1 MTNSARRCLVLA
13 AAVIVWGVAARPA
26 APQGPAPGQRAGSL
40 PAAVRARIDAVFA
53 PLARPGSPGC
63 ALAVYRDGAIA
74 YERGYG
80 LASLELGVPITPRTV
95 FDIGSTSKQFTAFS
109 ILLLER
115 EGRLSLDD
123 DVRRFL
129 PDLPVYER
137 PITVRQLL
145 LHTSGLRDYLTL
157 WSLAGVKTESWTTQ
171 REAVVLVERQR
182 AANFPAGED
191 WLYSNTGY
199 LLLAEIVQRAS
210 GKSLKDFARERIF
223 EPLGMTH
230 TFYLDDHTQ
239 VVAGK
244 ATGYEP
250 RKRGGFSVDMSNFE
264 QIGDGGVQTTVEDLL
279 LWDRNFYAPRVG
291 DAALIARAQQVGTL
305 NNGKLLDYAAGL
317 RIGTYRGLP
326 FVRHGGSWAGYRAE
340 LLRFP
345 SQKTTVACL
354 CNLGTAGPSA
364 LADRV
369 ADIVLEPVL
378 KPAAA
383 GAGRPAA
390 PAQAPAAAQGSGSA
404 SAPPAL
410 SAQAL
415 ADYAGVYHSEELD
428 ARWVVRAADQGL
440 MVAIGRDESRL
451 LPVGPDVFR
460 GKDGL
465 EVVFERSGGAVRG
478 ARVDAGRVR
487 GLEFRKID

>member
-1 MTNSARRCLVLA
+1 MTIEARRRLVLA
-13 AAVIVWGVAARPA
+13 AVVCIAVTAARPA
-26 APQGPAPGQRAGSL
+26 APQGPAPNGGAGSL

-53 PLARPGSPGC
+53 PLAVSGSPGC

-95 FDIGSTSKQFTAFS
+95 FDIGSTAKQFTAFS

-115 EGRLSLDD
+115 DGKLSLDD
-123 DVRRFL
+123 DIRRFL
-129 PDLPVYER
+129 PEMPAYER
-137 PITVRQLL
+137 PITVRHLM

-157 WSLAGVKTESWTTQ
+157 WSLAGVGTERWTTQ
-171 REAVVLVERQR
+171 REAVALVERQR
-182 AANFPAGED
+182 AANFAAGDD

-223 EPLGMTH
+223 EPLGMTD

-250 RKRGGFSVDMSNFE
+250 RKGGGFSVDMSNYE

-279 LWDRNFYAPRVG
+279 LWDRNFYAPKVG
-291 DAALIARAQQVGTL
+291 DAALLARAQQTGSLTS
-305 NNGKLLDYAAGL
+305 GKALDYAAGL
-317 RIGTYRGLP
+317 MIGTYRGLP

-345 SQKTTVACL
+345 SQRTSVACL
-354 CNLGTAGPSA
+354 CNLGTAGPSR

-369 ADIVLEPVL
+369 ADIVLEAVL

-383 GAGRPAA
+383 DATRPAA
-390 PAQAPAAAQGSGSA
+390 AAQAPAATKGASA
-404 SAPPAL
+404 STPPAL
-410 SAQAL
+410 SEKAL
-415 ADYAGVYHSEELD
+415 ADFSGVYQSDELD
-428 ARWVVRAADQGL
+428 ARWVVRVVDGKL
-440 MVAIGRDESRL
+440 TVMVGNDIVPL
-451 LPVGPDVFR
+451 LPAEPDVFH
-460 GKDGL
+460 GKSGL
-465 EVVFERSGGAVRG
+465 VVVFERSGGAVRG

-487 GLEFRKID
+487 GLEFRKAG

>member
-1 MTNSARRCLVLA
+1 MAVVTARAASAQ
-13 AAVIVWGVAARPA
+13 AR
-26 APQGPAPGQRAGSL
+26 GAGADPL

-63 ALAVYRDGAIA
+63 ALAIYRDGAIA

-80 LASLELGVPITPRTV
+80 LASLELGVPITPKTV

-109 ILLLER
+109 VLLLER
-115 EGRLSLDD
+115 EGKLSLDD

-129 PDLPVYER
+129 PELPVYER
-137 PITVRQLL
+137 PITVRHLL

-157 WSLAGVKTESWTTQ
+157 WELAGVKTESWTTQ
-171 REAVVLVERQR
+171 REAVALVERQR
-182 AANFPAGED
+182 ATNFPAGEE

-223 EPLGMTH
+223 EPLGMAH

-250 RKRGGFSVDMSNFE
+250 RERGGFSVDMSNFE

-279 LWDRNFYAPRVG
+279 LWDRNFYATKVG
-291 DAALIARAQQVGTL
+291 DAALVARAQQT
-305 NNGKLLDYAAGL
+305 GKLNSGKPLDYAAGL
-317 RIGTYRGLP
+317 SIGSYRGLP

-345 SQKTTVACL
+345 SQKTSVACL
-354 CNLGTAGPSA
+354 CNLGTAGPSR

-369 ADIVLEPVL
+369 ADIVLETVL

-383 GAGRPAA
+383 IVGLPSVDSPGAAVAPDLTPSRPSPPTRACIT
-390 PAQAPAAAQGSGSA
+390 PTNSTPGGSSGS
-404 SAPPAL
+404 
-410 SAQAL
+410 
-415 ADYAGVYHSEELD
+415 
-428 ARWVVRAADQGL
+428 
-440 MVAIGRDESRL
+440 
-451 LPVGPDVFR
+451 
-460 GKDGL
+460 
-465 EVVFERSGGAVRG
+465 
-478 ARVDAGRVR
+478 
-487 GLEFRKID
+487 

>member
-1 MTNSARRCLVLA
+1 MTNEARRRLLLA
-13 AAVIVWGVAARPA
+13 AVVCMAVGTARPA
-26 APQGPAPGQRAGSL
+26 APQGPAPGGGAGL
-40 PAAVRARIDAVFA
+40 LTAAARARIDAVFA
-53 PLARPGSPGC
+53 PLAKPGSPGC
-63 ALAVYRDGAIA
+63 ALAIYRDGAIA

-115 EGRLSLDD
+115 DGKLSLDD
-123 DVRRFL
+123 EVRRFL
-129 PDLPVYER
+129 PELPVYER
-137 PITVRQLL
+137 PITVRHLL

-171 REAVVLVERQR
+171 REAVALVVRQR
-182 AANFPAGED
+182 AANFPAGEE

-250 RKRGGFSVDMSNFE
+250 RERGGFSVDMSNFE

-291 DAALIARAQQVGTL
+291 DAALVARAQQT
-305 NNGKLLDYAAGL
+305 GKLNSGKPLDYAAGL
-317 RIGTYRGLP
+317 SIGRYRGLP

-345 SQKTTVACL
+345 SQRTSVACL
-354 CNLGTAGPSA
+354 CNLGTAGPSR

-369 ADIVLEPVL
+369 ADIVLEAVL
-378 KPAAA
+378 KTVAADAGHSAAPGQALA
-383 GAGRPAA
+383 GARGGAGAA
-390 PAQAPAAAQGSGSA
+390 PALPEK
-404 SAPPAL
+404 
-410 SAQAL
+410 AL
-415 ADYAGVYHSEELD
+415 AVYTGVYLSEELD
-428 ARWVVRAADQGL
+428 ARWVVRVADGKLTVAAGSE
-440 MVAIGRDESRL
+440 AIPL
-451 LPVGPDVFR
+451 LAGERDVFR
-460 GKDGL
+460 GEDGL
-465 EVVFERSGGAVRG
+465 EVTFERSGGTVRG
-478 ARVDAGRVR
+478 ARVNAGRVR
-487 GLEFRKID
+487 GLEFKKIG

>member
-1 MTNSARRCLVLA
+1 MKNVARRWLLFA
-13 AAVIVWGVAARPA
+13 AALCVGMLTARPA
-26 APQGPAPGQRAGSL
+26 ATQEAAKADRAGSL
-40 PAAVRARIDAVFA
+40 PAAVRARIDVVFA
-53 PLARPGSPGC
+53 PLAKPGSPGC

-80 LASLELGVPITPRTV
+80 LASLELGVPITPKTV

-115 EGRLSLDD
+115 EGKLSLDD

-129 PDLPVYER
+129 PELPVYER
-137 PITVRQLL
+137 PITVRHLL

-171 REAVVLVERQR
+171 REAVALVERQR
-182 AANFPAGED
+182 ATNFPAGEE

-223 EPLGMTH
+223 EPLGMAH
-230 TFYLDDHTQ
+230 TFYLDDHIQ

-250 RKRGGFSVDMSNFE
+250 RERGGFSVDMSNFE

-279 LWDRNFYAPRVG
+279 LWDRNFYAPGVG
-291 DAALIARAQQVGTL
+291 DAALVARAQQT
-305 NNGKLLDYAAGL
+305 GKLNSGKPLDYAAGL
-317 RIGTYRGLP
+317 SIGSYRGLP

-345 SQKTTVACL
+345 SQKTSVACL
-354 CNLGTAGPSA
+354 CNLGSAGPSR

-369 ADIVLEPVL
+369 ADIVLESVL
-378 KPAAA
+378 NPATADA
-383 GAGRPAA
+383 GHSAA
-390 PAQAPAAAQGSGSA
+390 PGQTPSAARGSA
-404 SAPPAL
+404 GAPPAL
-410 SAQAL
+410 SEKAL
-415 ADYAGVYHSEELD
+415 ADYAGVYLSEELD
-428 ARWVVRAADQGL
+428 ARWVVRVADGKL
-440 MVAIGRDESRL
+440 TMAIGSEVIPL
-451 LPVGPDVFR
+451 LAAEPDVFR
-460 GKDGL
+460 GEHGL
-465 EVVFERSGGAVRG
+465 EIAFERSGAAVRG
-478 ARVDAGRVR
+478 ARVNAGRVR
-487 GLEFRKID
+487 GLEFKKIN

>member
-1 MTNSARRCLVLA
+1 MTNAARRWLLLA
-13 AAVIVWGVAARPA
+13 AVVWMAVVMARPA
-26 APQGPAPGQRAGSL
+26 APQDQAPAGGAGSL
-40 PAAVRARIDAVFA
+40 PPAVRARIDAVFA
-53 PLARPGSPGC
+53 PLAKPGSPGC

-80 LASLELGVPITPRTV
+80 LASLELGVPITPNTV
-95 FDIGSTSKQFTAFS
+95 FDIGSTSKQFTAFAV
-109 ILLLER
+109 LLLER
-115 EGRLSLDD
+115 EGKLSLDD

-129 PDLPVYER
+129 PDLPIYER
-137 PITVRQLL
+137 PITVRHLL

-157 WSLAGVKTESWTTQ
+157 WSLAGVRTESWTTQ
-171 REAVVLVERQR
+171 REAVALVERQR
-182 AANFPAGED
+182 ATNFPAGDE

-210 GKSLKDFARERIF
+210 GKNLKDFARERIF

-230 TFYLDDHTQ
+230 TFYLDDHTR

-250 RKRGGFSVDMSNFE
+250 RKGGGFSVDMSNYE

-279 LWDRNFYAPRVG
+279 LWDRNFYAPKVG
-291 DAALIARAQQVGTL
+291 DSALVARAQQT
-305 NNGKLLDYAAGL
+305 GKLNSGKPLDYAAGL
-317 RIGTYRGLP
+317 IVGTYRGLP

-345 SQKTTVACL
+345 SQKTSVACL
-354 CNLGTAGPSA
+354 CNLGTAGPSR

-369 ADIVLEPVL
+369 ADIVLEEEL

-383 GAGRPAA
+383 AGPTA
-390 PAQAPAAAQGSGSA
+390 PAQAPTGAQGGA
-404 SAPPAL
+404 SAGVPPAL
-410 SAQAL
+410 SEKAL
-415 ADYAGVYHSEELD
+415 ADYAGIYISEELD
-428 ARWVVRAADQGL
+428 ARWVVRVADRKL
-440 MVAIGRDESRL
+440 TLA
-451 LPVGPDVFR
+451 VGSETVPLVTVGQDVFR
-460 GKDGL
+460 GEGGI